1 MRNKRSKHIPVWPFH
16 VRPARLGYLNNHL
29 ESQCHLGTS
38 ESLLHIE
45 QLLIQAVMTQ
55 QLPLLVELVQYL

>member
-1 MRNKRSKHIPVWPFH
+1 MRTNRSKHIPAWPFH
-16 VRPARLGYLNNHL
+16 VRLARLGYQNNHL

-55 QLPLLVELVQYL
+55 LPPLLVELVQYL